1 MIVQFGWLLV
11 LSLWICCAAAFEPSF
26 LAAKSIEGS
35 FSERTAYPTKRVVN
49 DDDVI
54 AVATF
59 RNQLT
64 TPKMMVEAAKKKLGT
79 KDNTAEALQGLKTG
93 LLFVGPPIGIVQ
105 YLQTNSIAAAAEIY
119 CTFEN

>member
-1 MIVQFGWLLV
+1 MQFGWLLV

-79 KDNTAEALQGLKTG
+79 KDNTAEDRKSTRL
-93 LLFVGPPIGIVQ
+93 
-105 YLQTNSIAAAAEIY
+105 NSSHVSQSRMPSSA
-119 CTFEN
+119 